1 LKGYRQLIWFF
12 AIVWLIALCSCS
24 DLSVDGEQSGK
35 LSVVTTTTLLAD
47 LVSQIGGDSV
57 TVSGLMGPGVD
68 PHSYKA
74 TEGDVFKIIHA
85 DLVMFNGL
93 MLEGRLDDLFR
104 KMQQRN
110 IHAIAVSDVLDE
122 QHLRRINDES
132 QLFDPHIWFSVRNW
146 KAVATFV
153 AEQLSLADPANRDY
167 YMTNLSKY
175 LAELDEVAEYIHGSI
190 ARVPPA
196 KRVLITA
203 HDAFGYFGDEFG
215 FEVIGLQGISTVS
228 EAGAADVRELANLI
242 VKRQIPAI
250 FVESSVSDRSIRALQ
265 EAVASRG
272 FSVDI
277 GGTLYSDALGASGTP
292 QATYTGMFKHNIRT
306 ITQALTD

>member
-1 LKGYRQLIWFF
+1 MKGYRQLIWVFV
-12 AIVWLIALCSCS
+12 IVWLIALCSCS
-24 DLSVDGEQSGK
+24 DLSSNGEQSGK
-35 LSVVTTTTLLAD
+35 LTIVTTTTLLTD

-57 TVSGLMGPGVD
+57 IVTGLMGPGVD

-93 MLEGRLDDLFR
+93 MLEGRLDEIFR

-110 IHAIAVSDVLDE
+110 IHAIAISDALDE
-122 QHLRRINDES
+122 QHLRRISAET
-132 QLFDPHIWFSVRNW
+132 QQFDPHIWFSVINW
-146 KAVATFV
+146 KTAATFV
-153 AEQLSLADPANRDY
+153 AEQLSLADIANRDY
-167 YMTNLSKY
+167 YIANLSKY
-175 LAELDEVAEYIHGSI
+175 HAELDELADYIRGSI

-228 EAGAADVRELANLI
+228 EAGAADVRELANVI
-242 VKRQIPAI
+242 VNRQIPAI

-265 EAVASRG
+265 EAVTSRG
-272 FSVDI
+272 FRVDI
-277 GGTLYSDALGASGTP
+277 GGTLYSDALGTQGTP
-292 QATYTGMFKHNIRT
+292 EGAYIGMFKHNIRT
-306 ITQALTD
+306 ITFALTD

>member
-1 LKGYRQLIWFF
+1 MKGYRQLIWFF
-12 AIVWLIALCSCS
+12 AIVWFIALCSCS

-35 LSVVTTTTLLAD
+35 LSIVTTTTLLAD
-47 LVSQIGGDSV
+47 LVTQIGGDSV

-85 DLVMFNGL
+85 DLVLFNGL
-93 MLEGRLDDLFR
+93 MLEGRLDELFR

-110 IHAIAVSDVLDE
+110 IHTIAVSDGLDVR
-122 QHLRRINDES
+122 QLRKISDES
-132 QLFDPHIWFSVRNW
+132 QLYDPHIWFSVRNW
-146 KAVATFV
+146 KAVARFV
-153 AEQLSLADPANRDY
+153 AEQLSLADAANRDY
-167 YMTNLSKY
+167 YMTNLSMY
-175 LAELDEVAEYIHGSI
+175 LAELEELTGYIHGSI

-228 EAGAADVRELANLI
+228 EAGAADLRELANLI

>member
-1 LKGYRQLIWFF
+1 MKGYRQLIWFF
-12 AIVWLIALCSCS
+12 AGVWLIALCSCS
-24 DLSVDGEQSGK
+24 DLSSDGDQSGK
-35 LSVVTTTTLLAD
+35 LRVVATTSLLAD

-57 TVSGLMGPGVD
+57 IVTGLMGPGVD

-93 MLEGRLDDLFR
+93 MLEGRLDELFR

-110 IHAIAVSDVLDE
+110 IHAIAVSDALDNR
-122 QHLRRINDES
+122 QLRKISDES
-132 QLFDPHIWFSVRNW
+132 QLYDPHIWFSVSNW
-146 KAVATFV
+146 KTVATFV
-153 AEQLSLADPANRDY
+153 AEQLSLADNDNRGY
-167 YMTNLSKY
+167 YLANLSTY
-175 LAELDEVAEYIHGSI
+175 HAGLDELTDYIHSSI
-190 ARVPPA
+190 AQVRLD

-228 EAGAADVRELANLI
+228 EAGAADVRELADLI
-242 VKRQIPAI
+242 VNRQIRAI

-265 EAVASRG
+265 EAVTSRG
-272 FSVDI
+272 FRVDI
-277 GGTLYSDALGASGTP
+277 GGTLFSDALGAPGTP
-292 QATYTGMFKHNIRT
+292 EGTYIGMYKHNIST
-306 ITQALTD
+306 ITHSLTD